1 MTSETPQSV
10 PDSEPSRAPSRH
22 EGGSICPNCGAPSVH
37 RSHRK
42 GLTERLLCLTGAR
55 VRRCHACNVRFAR
68 LFRSTVYIDDAR
80 RVLRRAAILFLTLA
94 GAALVLLMLWR
105 MNKQAAIGPSD
116 VHLEI
121 PA

>member
-1 MTSETPQSV
+1 
-10 PDSEPSRAPSRH
+10 
-22 EGGSICPNCGAPSVH
+22 
-37 RSHRK
+37 
-42 GLTERLLCLTGAR
+42 